1 MGKQTSLQIFI
12 CIAQK
17 SVEIAFTKNFLIREL
32 DKRARLLCNM
42 VIILSIFRMNFPETN
57 LQERMWRAANDSL

>member
-17 SVEIAFTKNFLIREL
+17 SVEVAFTKNFLIREL

-42 VIILSIFRMNFPETN
+42 VIILSIFRMIFQETN
-57 LQERMWRAANDSL
+57 LQERMWRAANDAL